1 MPKIAYL
8 CTVREDE
15 AKGALR
21 APLLFVGKRTCL
33 MIEKSL
39 IEAIANEY
47 LAATDLKLVRVKV
60 SKENDI
66 SVFIHRSGA
75 GVCIDDCVALSR
87 HIESKLDRDRE
98 DFSLTV
104 SSAGTGYKDD
114 EE

>member
-1 MPKIAYL
+1 MLIFAL
-8 CTVREDE
+8 NRDDE

-21 APLLFVGKRTCL
+21 APLLFEEKTHPV

-47 LAATDLKLVRVKV
+47 LATTDLRLVRVRV

-66 SVFIHRSGA
+66 TVFIHRSGA

-104 SSAGTGYKDD
+104 SSAGTGYKDED